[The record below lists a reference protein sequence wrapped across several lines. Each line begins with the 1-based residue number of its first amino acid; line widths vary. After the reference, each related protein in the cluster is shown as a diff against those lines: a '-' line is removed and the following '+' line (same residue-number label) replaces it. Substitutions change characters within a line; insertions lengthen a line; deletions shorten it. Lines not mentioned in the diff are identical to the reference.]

1 MKKYILKQKENED
14 LVAELIF
21 NIDEAY
27 TKEIVKV
34 ISNWIEDITFGQLLG
49 RYSEENDGIFILSR
63 VETPTFRVL
72 QKRNTLKVYKRNTPS
87 FYIEEIK

>member
-27 TKEIVKV
+27 TKEIAKV

-49 RYSEENDGIFILSR
+49 CYSEENDGIFILSR
-63 VETPTFRVL
+63 VEIPHLEYYRRRIL
-72 QKRNTLKVYKRNTPS
+72 
-87 FYIEEIK
+87 